1 MGPGVGLP
9 QIMAIVG
16 GDQGQVELASK
27 PGQSPIDDG
36 LALEP
41 VGLKFQIEIARAE
54 NFGILQ
60 SHLAG
65 RRLLVPHELGG
76 DFSLEAARKGNQ
88 PPMVL
93 PQELFIDS
101 SLVVESFQ
109 VRQGHQLHQIPVTG
123 QVFGEQD
130 QMIVAVFIA
139 VPAVVRLALAIEA
152 APGRDVDLASQDG
165 LDLGLSAQLIEFQR
179 PKHIPMVGYGHR
191 RHLVAA
197 NRVDKVFQAYRP
209 IQQAELGVD
218 VQVNKRCHRYLPH
231 PLATWGL

>member
-1 MGPGVGLP
+1 VGPGVGLP

-16 GDQGQVELASK
+16 GHQGQVELASQ
-27 PGQSPIDDG
+27 PGQSLVGDG
-36 LALEP
+36 LALEA
-41 VGLKFQIEIARAE
+41 VGLKFEIEIARAE
-54 NFGILQ
+54 NFGIFQ
-60 SHLAG
+60 RYFPG
-65 RRLLVPHELGG
+65 TCFLVAQELGG
-76 DFSLEAARKGNQ
+76 NFPLEAARQGDQ

-93 PQELFIDS
+93 PQELLIDS

-139 VPAVVRLALAIEA
+139 IAAVIRLPLTIEA
-152 APGRDVDLASQDG
+152 APGGDVHLASQDG
-165 LDLGLSAQLIEFQR
+165 LDLGLSAELIEFQR
-179 PKHIPMVGYGHR
+179 PKHVAVVGYGHG

-197 NRVDKVFQAYRP
+197 NRVDKVFQPYRP
-209 IQQAELGVD
+209 IQQAEFGVD